1 MKFPLLAML
10 GTFSIFSMANSFSNL
25 FLNIYIWKLHSS
37 LITVG
42 WFQIFS
48 FLFVFFGFLCGAFLI
63 RWAGSRI
70 NFLVSTTIALSLY
83 IFLFAG
89 SINSF
94 SHIAVAGMMNGMYIG
109 LFFAGLNF
117 YSLWFSERDNVSK
130 VISLQYII
138 NGVVQF
144 ITPPMAG
151 WIIHTKGYEA
161 AFLTAIVILLIQT
174 FCSTATPQVKIRSSF
189 RRKGFFVPEN
199 QHMRNVG
206 LASASFGFFYAFV
219 HMSISI
225 FIYMF
230 VQNEWTLGEWNMLF
244 AIFSVITYFFLG
256 KSLMRPYQESLG
268 TLGVIIST
276 IITLTLFVPYPA
288 AFIVFNAVISVSLPM
303 MWIPS
308 FTHQFNTIR
317 QQVQLSSANPL
328 TKTMQLLV
336 YREFSLCLGR
346 LAFLFILIF
355 NLTFIHHVSLSVLV
369 IFLCFMPASL
379 FLLSKKST
387 DES

>member
-1 MKFPLLAML
+1 MKFPLIAML
-10 GTFSIFSMANSFSNL
+10 GTFSIFSMANAFSNL
-25 FLNIYIWKLHSS
+25 FLNIYIWKQHSS

-48 FLFVFFGFLCGAFLI
+48 FLFVFFGFLCGAFVI

-70 NFLVSTTIALSLY
+70 NFLLSSTMALGLY
-83 IFLFAG
+83 TFLFIG
-89 SINSF
+89 NIDSF
-94 SHIAVAGMMNGMYIG
+94 SHIALAGLMNGMYIG

-130 VISLQYII
+130 IISLQYII
-138 NGVVQF
+138 NGAVQF
-144 ITPPMAG
+144 ITPPIAG

-161 AFLTAIVILLIQT
+161 AFLTAIVILLVQT
-174 FCSTATPQVKIRSSF
+174 LCSTATPQVKIRNPF

-199 QHMRNVG
+199 RNMRNVG

-244 AIFSVITYFFLG
+244 AVFSVITYFFLG
-256 KSLMRPYQESLG
+256 KSLMRPYQETLG

-276 IITLTLFVPYPA
+276 IVTLTLFVPYPA

-303 MWIPS
+303 MWVPS
-308 FTHQFNTIR
+308 FTHHFNTIR
-317 QQVQLSSANPL
+317 HEVQLSSANPL
-328 TKTMQLLV
+328 TKMMQLLV
-336 YREFSLCLGR
+336 FREFSLCLGR
-346 LAFLFILIF
+346 LTFLMILIF
-355 NLTFIHHVSLSVLV
+355 NLTFIHQGSLSVLV

-387 DES
+387 YKP